1 MLCILLYVAV
11 DEGSDINE
19 ELDSDQTKI
28 METRGNAHTKDLFY
42 LKIFVIG
49 QFKYYTSEDLMLNK
63 LPFRLALKL

>member
-28 METRGNAHTKDLFY
+28 METRGNAHTKILS
-42 LKIFVIG
+42 V
-49 QFKYYTSEDLMLNK
+49 
-63 LPFRLALKL
+63 LPKNFSYWSVSILYFRRLDAQQITI

>member
-28 METRGNAHTKDLFY
+28 METRGNAHTKILS
-42 LKIFVIG
+42 V
-49 QFKYYTSEDLMLNK
+49 
-63 LPFRLALKL
+63 LPKKF